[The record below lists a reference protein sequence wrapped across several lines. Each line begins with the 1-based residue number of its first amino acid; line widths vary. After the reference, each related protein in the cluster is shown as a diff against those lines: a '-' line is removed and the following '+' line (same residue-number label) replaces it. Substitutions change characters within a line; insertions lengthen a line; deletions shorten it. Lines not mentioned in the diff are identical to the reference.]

1 MGFMDRFRQ
10 AQEEGIHDQWQSLN
24 QAGQLNAIIER
35 SHDKPQIIFKHS
47 TRCGISSMAKHQ
59 LEHDW
64 DLDAELVDMYYLDLI
79 AHRDMSNQ
87 IADLTGV
94 THQSPQIILIR
105 KGKAVFDT
113 SHHAISVARIRA
125 ALEQT
130 ARA

>member
-10 AQEEGIHDQWQSLN
+10 AQEEGIHDQWQSLT
-24 QAGQLNAIIER
+24 QAGQLTAIMEL
-35 SHDKPQIIFKHS
+35 SHEKPQIIFKHS

-64 DLDAELVDMYYLDLI
+64 DLDPDRADMYYLDLI

-87 IADLTGV
+87 IADQTGV
-94 THQSPQIILIR
+94 GHQSPQIIILR
-105 KGKAVFDT
+105 DGKAVFDT
-113 SHHAISVARIRA
+113 SHHAISVVRIRA

-130 ARA
+130 QTP